1 MTAVLAGLFLLSL
14 TLLLPGEGVPV
25 AAAPDGRTSVG
36 TGKVDLEPPGEA
48 EPGVNPAGEAKPES
62 NPSGRGQRP
71 EPILAPDPSMP
82 LIPCH
87 FLAPR
92 GFDWMLAQQDHT
104 ETPTW
109 RTQHP
114 LGGVTA
120 APVPKAG
127 LMGLVVPHHDVAA
140 PMTARVLSEAA
151 AAFGDL
157 PAEAQPDVI
166 VLLGPNHGRVGTSR
180 IQTFAGDW
188 ETPEGIMP
196 LAGDGHS
203 LLLRTFG
210 AAGEVSLMEREHA
223 LSYLVP
229 WLHHFFPEAEILP
242 VLIHGNLDGKGC
254 AALANTLSAYADARS
269 VLFVASV
276 DFSHGLSP
284 EAALVSDETTWSHL
298 VAGNLDAIRKLDNR
312 YLDAPPT
319 LVTLMGVMA
328 ARNADGPCLVGH
340 AEASLFIDR
349 PLTDTTSYL
358 SVSYHAPADPSG
370 R

>member
-25 AAAPDGRTSVG
+25 AAAPDGRTAVAAG
-36 TGKVDLEPPGEA
+36 QVDLEPPGEA
-48 EPGVNPAGEAKPES
+48 EPES
-62 NPSGRGQRP
+62 NPSGRGQMP
-71 EPILAPDPSMP
+71 EPILAADPSLP
-82 LIPCH
+82 LIPCR
-87 FLAPR
+87 FLDAR

-104 ETPTW
+104 ETPAW
-109 RTQHP
+109 RTRHP
-114 LGGVTA
+114 LGGKAA
-120 APVPKAG
+120 APVPKARP
-127 LMGLVVPHHDVAA
+127 MGLVVPHHDVAA

-151 AAFGDL
+151 AAYGEL

-166 VLLGPNHGRVGTSR
+166 VLLGPNHERVGTSR

-188 ETPEGIMP
+188 ETTEGIMP

-210 AAGEVSLMEREHA
+210 AAGEASLMEREHA

-229 WLHHFFPEAEILP
+229 WVHHFFPEAEILP

-284 EAALVSDETTWSHL
+284 EAALVSDATTWRHL
-298 VAGNLDAIRKLDNR
+298 VAGNMDAIRKLDNR

-319 LVTLMGVMA
+319 LVTLMEVMA

-340 AEASLFIDR
+340 AEASLFLDR
-349 PLTDTTSYL
+349 PLADTTSYL
-358 SVSYHAPADPSG
+358 SVSYHAPATSSG